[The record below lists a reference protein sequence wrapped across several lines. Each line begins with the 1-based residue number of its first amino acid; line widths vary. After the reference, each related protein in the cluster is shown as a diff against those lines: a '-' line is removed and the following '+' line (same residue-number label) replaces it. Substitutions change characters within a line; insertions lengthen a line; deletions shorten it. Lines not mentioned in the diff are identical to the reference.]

1 MNKKEVK
8 DLLLKYQSGQCTE
21 KEGAIVENWLF
32 YENKTDFN
40 LSDQE
45 LKQNLIDLDFRM
57 GLNHN
62 VKKHNFI
69 RTFAAA
75 AAIFLVVCTGL
86 YFYTSAP
93 AKNDIKGNTLSVT
106 KDIGPGGNF
115 ATLTLSDGKSIDLNT
130 GRDRVLVQNNGLSI
144 VNTKNSQL
152 IYTANNVLDLS
163 KINHTKNNFS
173 TNLLKTPR
181 GGQYQVTLSDGT
193 KVWLNSASSLKFP
206 AQFIGEERLVQL
218 TGEAYFEVAK
228 NPAMPFKV
236 TVNSTTVKVL
246 GTHFNISA
254 YGDLSSTK
262 TTLLEG
268 SIQLSNGKANKVL
281 KPNQQG
287 VIDNAGSI
295 KITDIDP
302 EQAVAWKNGYF
313 SFKRTSLPE
322 IMQQISR
329 WYNIEVIFH
338 GKVSNEQD
346 LFGKI
351 KRNSNL
357 SKTLELLEFSGV
369 RFKVKDRQVIVT
381 PKKQ

>member
-1 MNKKEVK
+1 MHKKVVK

-21 KEGAIVENWLF
+21 NERAIVENWLF

-57 GLNHN
+57 GLDHN

-69 RTFAAA
+69 RTLTAA
-75 AAIFLVVCTGL
+75 AAILIVICAGL
-86 YFYTSAP
+86 YFYTSVP
-93 AKNDIKGNTLSVT
+93 IKTDINGNTLSVT

-115 ATLTLSDGKSIDLNT
+115 ATLTFSDGKSIDLNT
-130 GRDRVLVQNNGLSI
+130 RRDRVLLQNNSLSI
-144 VNTKNSQL
+144 VNTRNSQL
-152 IYTANNVLDLS
+152 IYTANNELDLR
-163 KINHTKNNFS
+163 KINQTKNNFA

-228 NPAMPFKV
+228 NPAMPFRV
-236 TVNSTTVKVL
+236 TVNSATVKVL

-254 YGDLSSTK
+254 YGDMPSTK

-268 SIQLSNGKANKVL
+268 SIQLSSGKANELL

-287 VIDNAGSI
+287 EIDRTGSI
-295 KITDIDP
+295 KITDVDP

-329 WYNIEVIFH
+329 WYNVDVIYN
-338 GKVSNEQD
+338 GKVSADED
-346 LFGKI
+346 FVGKI
-351 KRNSNL
+351 KRGSNL
-357 SKTLELLEFSGV
+357 SKTLQILELSGV
-369 RFKVKDRQVIVT
+369 HFKVKDRQIIVT
-381 PKKQ
+381 PK